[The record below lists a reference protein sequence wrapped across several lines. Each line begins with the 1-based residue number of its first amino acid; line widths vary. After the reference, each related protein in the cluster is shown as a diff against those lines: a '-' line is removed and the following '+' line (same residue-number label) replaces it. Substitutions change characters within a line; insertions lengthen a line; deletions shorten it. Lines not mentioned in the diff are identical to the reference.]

1 VDGVS
6 GGTAVAVA
14 LAATA
19 GLAGSVQAV
28 VMGRLGDRIG
38 ALEALAFATVLSLV
52 LAGGLLLAARRSLA
66 GIGDGF
72 RAPAWMWAGAALG
85 TFIVFTITYA
95 TPKLGATATI
105 GLLIA
110 GQLVMG
116 AVIDRLGLF
125 GIEQIGLSWPR
136 ALGILL
142 LAAGAALSLH
152 KAA

>member
-1 VDGVS
+1 MNGA
-6 GGTAVAVA
+6 TAVAVTM
-14 LAATA
+14 AAAA

-38 ALEALAFATVLSLV
+38 SIEALAFSFVLSMV
-52 LAGGLLLAARRSLA
+52 LAVGLLLAARRSVA
-66 GIGDGF
+66 GLGDGF
-72 RAPAWMWAGAALG
+72 RAPAWMWGGAVMG

-116 AVIDRLGLF
+116 AVIDRFGLF
-125 GIEQIGLSWPR
+125 GIDQIGLSWPR
-136 ALGILL
+136 VLGIVL

-152 KAA
+152 KAT

>member
-1 VDGVS
+1 MS
-6 GGTAVAVA
+6 GGTALAVA
-14 LAATA
+14 MAAAA

-38 ALEALAFATVLSLV
+38 STEALAFSFVLSVV
-52 LAGGLLLAARRSLA
+52 LAVGILLATRRTLA
-66 GIGDGF
+66 GVGEGF
-72 RAPAWMWAGAALG
+72 RAPLWMWGGAVMG

-116 AVIDRLGLF
+116 ALIDRFGLF
-125 GIEQIGLSWPR
+125 GIGAIGLSWPR
-136 ALGILL
+136 ILGILL
-142 LAAGAALSLH
+142 LAVGAALSLH

>member
-1 VDGVS
+1 MS
-6 GGTAVAVA
+6 GGTALAVTM
-14 LAATA
+14 AATA

-38 ALEALAFATVLSLV
+38 SLEALTFATVLSMV
-52 LAGGLLLAARRSLA
+52 LAVALLLAARRTLA
-66 GIGDGF
+66 GFGEGF
-72 RAPAWMWAGAALG
+72 RAPLWMWAGAVMG

-116 AVIDRLGLF
+116 ALIDRFGLF
-125 GIEQIGLSWPR
+125 GIGAIGLSWPR
-136 ALGILL
+136 ILGIVL
-142 LAAGAALSLH
+142 LAVGAALSLH
-152 KAA
+152 KAG

>member
-1 VDGVS
+1 VNA
-6 GGTAVAVA
+6 GTGLAVA

-38 ALEALAFATVLSLV
+38 AVEAVAFSFVLSML
-52 LAGGLLLAARRSLA
+52 LAVSLLLVARRTLV
-66 GIGDGF
+66 GIGEGL
-72 RAPAWMWAGAALG
+72 RAPAWMWGGAPLG

-125 GIEQIGLSWPR
+125 GTEQIDLSWPR
-136 ALGILL
+136 VLGILL
-142 LAAGAALSLH
+142 LAVGAALSLH

>member
-1 VDGVS
+1 MS
-6 GGTAVAVA
+6 GGTTVAVI

-38 ALEALAFATVLSLV
+38 SLEALFFATVLSVVIAGALV
-52 LAGGLLLAARRSLA
+52 LVARRSLA
-66 GIGDGF
+66 GVGEGF
-72 RAPAWMWAGAALG
+72 AAPVWMWAGGVLG
-85 TFIVFTITYA
+85 VFIVFTITYA

-116 AVIDRLGLF
+116 ALIDRLGLF
-125 GIEQIGLSWPR
+125 GVEQIGLSWPR
-136 ALGILL
+136 VLGILL
-142 LAAGAALSLH
+142 LAMGAALSLV
-152 KAA
+152 KTA

>member
-1 VDGVS
+1 MNA
-6 GGTAVAVA
+6 GTGLAVA

-38 ALEALAFATVLSLV
+38 AVEAVAFSFVLSML
-52 LAGGLLLAARRSLA
+52 LAVSLLLVARRTLV
-66 GIGDGF
+66 GIGEGL
-72 RAPAWMWAGAALG
+72 RAPAWMWGGAALG

-125 GIEQIGLSWPR
+125 GTEQIDLSWPR
-136 ALGILL
+136 VLGILL
-142 LAAGAALSLH
+142 LAVGAALSLH

>member
-1 VDGVS
+1 MNA
-6 GGTAVAVA
+6 GTALAVA

-38 ALEALAFATVLSLV
+38 AVEALAFSFVLSMV
-52 LAGGLLLAARRSLA
+52 LAVSLLLAVRRTVTGL
-66 GIGDGF
+66 GDGF
-72 RAPAWMWAGAALG
+72 RAPAWMWGGAVLG

-125 GIEQIGLSWPR
+125 GTEQIDLSWPR
-136 ALGILL
+136 VLGILL
-142 LAAGAALSLH
+142 LAVGAALSLH

>member
-1 VDGVS
+1 MS
-6 GGTAVAVA
+6 GGTAIAVA
-14 LAATA
+14 MAATA

-38 ALEALAFATVLSLV
+38 SLEALVFATVLSVV
-52 LAGGLLLAARRSLA
+52 LATALLVATRRTVSGA
-66 GIGDGF
+66 VEGF
-72 RAPAWMWAGAALG
+72 RAPAWMWAGAVMG

-136 ALGILL
+136 VLGIAL
-142 LAAGAALSLH
+142 LAVGAALSLH
-152 KAA
+152 KAT